1 MKILNKMKINNK
13 KMNKKMNK
21 RADIAVLLLVLMT
34 LVLAVSVLTMFY
46 RNTQNSGLQIEDS
59 RFLDVVYSDEIKI
72 NFYIN
77 EIMDKAVVDL
87 HGDKQKF
94 IENFKNELLKYK
106 ISENFVIPEMSQL
119 DSQLNENNI
128 RISDGII
135 FIKLSIKIEKNF
147 SDGAKISYLYEK
159 EFGRRM

>member
-135 FIKLSIKIEKNF
+135 FIKFSVKIEKIF
-147 SDGAKISYLYEK
+147 SDGAKVSYLYEK